1 MAVSYLDKFTTS
13 SLYNER
19 YSDFYIN
26 FNRNIGSGDI
36 ARLTNEDAIYSTLKN
51 IVLTKKG
58 ERPFFP
64 EFGCNIMGLL
74 FENYD
79 EFTRKT
85 VEAEVR
91 TAIENFEP
99 RVSLIKMVV
108 DGNPDSNKVSIVL
121 YFTIINKP
129 ETYSVGFLLSR
140 IR

>member
-1 MAVSYLDKFTTS
+1 MAVSYADKFTTTP
-13 SLYNER
+13 LFHER
-19 YSDFYIN
+19 YSDFYLN

-36 ARLTNEDAIYSTLKN
+36 ARLTNDDAIYSTLKN

-64 EFGCNIMGLL
+64 EFGCNIVGLL
-74 FENYD
+74 FENYS

-85 VEAEVR
+85 AEAEVR

-99 RVSLIKMVV
+99 RVSLIKLVV
-108 DGNPDSNKVSIVL
+108 DGNPDSNQVSIVL
-121 YFTIINKP
+121 YFTIINRP

>member
-1 MAVSYLDKFTTS
+1 MAVAYADKFTTTP
-13 SLYNER
+13 LFQER
-19 YSDFYIN
+19 YSDFYLN

-36 ARLTNEDAIYSTLKN
+36 ARLTNDDAIYSTLKN

-64 EFGCNIMGLL
+64 EFGCNIVGLL
-74 FENYD
+74 FENYS

-85 VEAEVR
+85 AEAEVR

-99 RVSLIKMVV
+99 RVSLIKLVV
-108 DGNPDSNKVSIVL
+108 DGNPDSNQVSIVL
-121 YFTIINKP
+121 YFTIINRP